1 MTSRALILCEKHS
14 DQADKIAPA
23 LGLTR
28 SGNAYTGTWNGIT
41 LTLVWAAGHLL
52 APVEPSEVSP
62 EANWR
67 DPRSLLPLPTAF
79 PQTPTDRGKK
89 YLGNLKKELSQATE
103 VWLATDP
110 DREGEAIGYEI
121 LQYAK
126 YRGSVKRMW
135 LTGSMEAADV
145 QAAAKRLR
153 NAGETISF
161 WRAQQARANADGF
174 WQYLV
179 RAYTATARLGLM
191 GSDLAKGKGKAGL
204 VSAGR
209 VQSATL
215 GLVVTRDRTIEAFI
229 PVDHYQAKITLGGGE
244 LTYSPATPI
253 AGASSIQLQD
263 EGKPMFL
270 DRAAMLAFT
279 KRLETV
285 DNAAILEAE
294 TKQTAKHPPLPYS
307 LTALQRDMSKKYG
320 LTATQTLKAADSM
333 RSDGYLTYPR
343 TEHGELPASL
353 YNRTD
358 LLAILGGAAKADDT
372 LMTPARQA
380 GRRHCMEGA
389 EAPRPR
395 CFTDKPMNHHGII
408 PTRKTPNLSERTE
421 AEQKV
426 YLACAKQFI
435 QALLPAATVESL
447 SVRASIDVE
456 DVIERQ
462 PALFAGTFKRIIDPG
477 WMTAFEDHKEQK
489 DLPPL
494 VTGANTPVEAV
505 RLHEARTEPPK
516 HFTLHDLLSA
526 MLNAGRHVDGE
537 DAEALRKAEGIGTPA
552 TRDTVL
558 QTLFDR
564 EYITTKRK
572 GKQLL
577 IVSTPRGRAFIDNTP
592 SELSD
597 VRVTA
602 AWERQLDA
610 IQNAPNDTAAK
621 HARDTFITAQRDF
634 ITTRIKEAID
644 IMDNAPEAVLA
655 TANGPTENMV
665 SAARKLAAARSL
677 TLPEGIEK
685 SFELCRSF
693 LDEVMQQTPPPTD
706 KMKALAM
713 RLADE
718 NEVTLNGE
726 LTSFR
731 ECKTFI
737 DKYMQ
742 IQAPTARMIAAAESA
757 AKRYKVTL
765 PEAARTSIQ
774 ECRVFLNEHP
784 R

>member
-28 SGNAYTGTWNGIT
+28 SGNAYTGTWNGVT

-52 APVEPSEVSP
+52 GPVEPSVVTP

-67 DPRSLLPLPTAF
+67 DPSSLLPLPAAF

-126 YRGSVKRMW
+126 YRGAVKRMW

-215 GLVVTRDRTIEAFI
+215 GLVVIRDRAIEAFV

-244 LTYSPATPI
+244 LTYSPAPPI
-253 AGASSIQLQD
+253 AGASRIQLQND
-263 EGKPMFL
+263 AKPMFL

-279 KRLETV
+279 KRLEAADT
-285 DNAAILEAE
+285 AAILEAE

-307 LTALQRDMSKKYG
+307 LTALQRDMSKLHG

-343 TEHGELPASL
+343 TEHGELPASM
-353 YNRTD
+353 YNRNH
-358 LLAILGGAAKADDT
+358 LLAILGGAAKADDS
-372 LMTPARQA
+372 LMAPARQA
-380 GRRHCMEGA
+380 GRQHCMEDN

-395 CFTDKPMNHHGII
+395 CFTDKSMNHHGII
-408 PTRKTPNLSERTE
+408 PTRKTPDLTARTE
-421 AEQKV
+421 AERKV

-447 SVRASIDVE
+447 SVSASIEVE
-456 DVIERQ
+456 DVLERQ
-462 PALFAGTFKRIIDPG
+462 PALFTGTFKRIIDHG
-477 WMTAFEDHKEQK
+477 WMNAFKAHKEQN

-494 VTGANTPVEAV
+494 VAGAHIPVEAV

-516 HFTLHDLLSA
+516 PFTLHDLLSA

-537 DAEALRKAEGIGTPA
+537 DAAALRKAEGIGTPA
-552 TRDTVL
+552 TRDTVI

-564 EYITTKRK
+564 EYIATKRQ
-572 GKQLL
+572 GKQQV

-592 SELSD
+592 AELSD

-610 IQNAPNDTAAK
+610 IQNAPSDTAAK

-644 IMDNAPEAVLA
+644 IMDNAPEAVMA
-655 TANGPTENMV
+655 TANGPTENMI

-677 TLPEGIEK
+677 SLPEGIEN
-685 SFELCRSF
+685 SFDLCRSF
-693 LDEVMQQTPPPTD
+693 LDEVMQQAAPPTD
-706 KMKALAM
+706 RMKALAM

-726 LTSFR
+726 LTCFR
-731 ECKTFI
+731 ECKAFI

-742 IQAPTARMIAAAESA
+742 IQAPTAKMIAAAESA
-757 AKRYKVTL
+757 AKRYKVPL
-765 PEAARTSIQ
+765 PEAARTSMQ
-774 ECRVFLNEHP
+774 ECRVFLNDHP

>member
-28 SGNAYTGTWNGIT
+28 NGSSYTGTWNGVS

-52 APVEPSEVSP
+52 APVEPAVVSP

-89 YLGNLKKELSQATE
+89 YLGNLKKALSQASE

-110 DREGEAIGYEI
+110 DREGEAIGYEV
-121 LQYAK
+121 LQHAK
-126 YRGSVKRMW
+126 YRGTVKRMW
-135 LTGSMEAADV
+135 LTGSMEASDV

-153 NAGETISF
+153 EGGETISY

-179 RAYTATARLGLM
+179 RAYTASARIGLM
-191 GSDLAKGKGKAGL
+191 GKDLGKGKGKAGV

-215 GLVVTRDRTIEAFI
+215 GLVVERDRTIEGFV

-244 LTYSPATPI
+244 LSYAPVDPP
-253 AGASSIQLQD
+253 AGASGIKLQD
-263 EGKPMFL
+263 DGKPLFL
-270 DRAAMLAFT
+270 DRDAMEAFT
-279 KRLETV
+279 QRLEGADTA
-285 DNAAILEAE
+285 DILAAD

-307 LTALQRDMSKKYG
+307 LTALQRDMSKQHG
-320 LTATQTLKAADSM
+320 MTATQTLKAADAM

-353 YNRTD
+353 YNRDD
-358 LLAILGGAAKADDT
+358 LLAILGGAAKADDG
-372 LMTPARQA
+372 LMAPARLA
-380 GRRHCMEGA
+380 GRRHCLEGA
-389 EAPRPR
+389 DVPRPR

-408 PTRKTPNLSERTE
+408 PTHNTPDLSARSDAER
-421 AEQKV
+421 KV
-426 YLACAKQFI
+426 YLACAQQFI
-435 QALLPAATVESL
+435 QALLPPATVESL
-447 SVRASIDVE
+447 KVSASVDVE
-456 DVIERQ
+456 DVLERQ
-462 PALFAGTFKRIIDPG
+462 PALFAGTFKRVVDPG
-477 WMTAFEDHKEQK
+477 WMTAFQAPKAQK

-494 VTGANTPVEAV
+494 VSGASLPIEAV

-516 HFTLHDLLSA
+516 HFTLDTLLSA
-526 MLNAGRHVDGE
+526 MLNAGRQVEGE
-537 DAEALRKAEGIGTPA
+537 DAAALKKAEGIGTPA
-552 TRDTVL
+552 TRDTVI

-564 EYITTKRK
+564 EYIATQRK
-572 GKQLL
+572 GKQQL

-592 SELSD
+592 RMLSD

-602 AWERQLDA
+602 AWERELDA
-610 IQNAPNDTAAK
+610 IQNASSDAEAK
-621 HARDTFITAQRDF
+621 RLRDTFITQQRDF
-634 ITTRIKEAID
+634 ITTRINEVIET
-644 IMDNAPEAVLA
+644 MDNAPEAVREA
-655 TANGPTENMV
+655 TNAPTENMIA
-665 SAARKLAAARSL
+665 AARKIAASRDL
-677 TLPEGIEK
+677 ELPEGIEH
-685 SFELCRSF
+685 SFDTCRAF

-718 NEVTLNGE
+718 NGVTLNGE

-731 ECKTFI
+731 ECKAFI
-737 DKYMQ
+737 DKHLQ
-742 IQAPTARMIAAAESA
+742 NGEPTPKMLAAAEAA
-757 AKRYKVTL
+757 AKRYGVKI
-765 PEAARTSIQ
+765 PEAARTCIK
-774 ECRVFLNEHP
+774 ECRLFLSEHP